1 MPRFGKRSKERLRGV
16 DSRLREVLE
25 EVVKHYDI
33 TVIEGLRSAERQ
45 RKLFADGKSKLD
57 GVTRKSN
64 HQLGRAVDIA
74 AYPIDFEATKDF
86 YYLAGMMQMA
96 SKKLGYTIRWGGD
109 WNQDQRF
116 SGRTKRADKTQR
128 FDDLVHFEIRG

>member
-1 MPRFGKRSKERLRGV
+1 MPRFGKTSRSRLKGV
-16 DSRLREVLE
+16 DSRLIEVLE

-33 TVIEGLRSAERQ
+33 KIIEGLRSSERQ
-45 RKLFADGKSKLD
+45 QKLFADKKSKLD

-64 HQLGRAVDIA
+64 HQTGKAVDIA
-74 AYPIDFEATKDF
+74 AYPIDFKQTKDF

-96 SKKLGYTIRWGGD
+96 SKKLGYKIRWGGD

-128 FDDLVHFEIRG
+128 FDDLVHFEIKK